1 MKTQILPLTALSFL
15 AAAAWA
21 VLSPALHAETSTL
34 LDETFANG
42 SYGTGNAG
50 ATVWQDKTVGSSGYA
65 SVWTWSA
72 VNGLSG
78 NAPTAQETYNG
89 TSGNMSARGMSVLPG
104 GAGGFEV
111 ISDPNPIGANGKGP
125 GTWMVDTKVQ
135 VPSYFGSLQSA
146 AISFD
151 YGYRGSV
158 NTGTFSLYD
167 VTSGSYLINPTDLT
181 STHTGIW
188 STASFLLSGSELPRP
203 NDVVDLQWRSTTSSS
218 ANSLEIGGPVTFS
231 ITTAPGAPAPPM
243 TACLA
248 FAGVLLLQAVRSRRA
263 A

>member
-1 MKTQILPLTALSFL
+1 MKKQIPSVTALSFL
-15 AAAAWA
+15 AAAAMA
-21 VLSPALHAETSTL
+21 ALAPAIHAETTTL

-50 ATVWQDKTVGSSGYA
+50 ATVWQDKTIGSSGYG

-72 VNGLSG
+72 VNGVSG
-78 NAPTAQETYNG
+78 NAPTDQETYNG

-125 GTWMVDTKVQ
+125 GTWMVDTRVQ
-135 VPSYFGSLQSA
+135 VPSYFDSLQSA

-167 VTSGSYLINPTDLT
+167 VTSGSYLINQTALT
-181 STHTGIW
+181 STQTGIW
-188 STASFLLSGSELPRP
+188 SAASFLLSGSELPRP
-203 NDVVDLQWRSTTSSS
+203 NDVVDLQWRSTTSRS

-248 FAGVLLLQAVRSRRA
+248 FAGVLLLQAVRSRKFA
-263 A
+263 